1 MRSNVLS
8 EKSDFYTVAELAKVL
23 GISRVSVLKRV
34 WRENIKATKFGQNF
48 IIFKKD
54 IDIRKLKSE
63 LKI

>member
-1 MRSNVLS
+1 MRNSILS

-23 GISRVSVLKRV
+23 GISRVSVLKRI

-54 IDIRKLKSE
+54 IDIKKLKLE
-63 LKI
+63 IKI